1 MRSFE
6 NERKKI
12 RVTEQLAHILEQVE
26 MAKDMWLEDDEVAC
40 LKLLQAASREMKT
53 VAWKITPILEQ

>member
-1 MRSFE
+1 MSE
-6 NERKKI
+6 KKI
-12 RVTEQLAHILEQVE
+12 KVTEQLAHILEQVE

-53 VAWKITPILEQ
+53 VVYRITPILE